1 NSGVWGATMLEQ
13 RDLRRSV
20 SGVYFTLRVEHGG
33 RQEVIPLSLEAT
45 ENLEYRVM
53 TAINKLTRP
62 FKRVAILDPSPGRI
76 ATEPTYPE
84 LFRQIGQ
91 YAYAERMRPFAANDY
106 RVAPRVDT
114 LVVINPRNITDG
126 TVRSINEH
134 VMRG

>member
-1 NSGVWGATMLEQ
+1 
-13 RDLRRSV
+13 
-20 SGVYFTLRVEHGG
+20 
-33 RQEVIPLSLEAT
+33 
-45 ENLEYRVM
+45 
-53 TAINKLTRP
+53 AINKLTRP

-84 LFRQIGQ
+84 LFRQIGE
-91 YAYAERMRPFAANDY
+91 YAYAERMLPFAANDY

-134 VMRG
+134 VMRGKPLVAVMDGMVAMTGNTLVPNSSKIIPMLRTYGVEV